1 MHRETFH
8 YDYVYVVHNYLTP
21 EECASYIEMAEGIGF
36 VDAPVS
42 TSQGQVMRKDI
53 RNNLRLMWDSP
64 ETADILWQRIQPW
77 VINPWRHRRAI
88 GLNERLRFYKYE
100 PGQAFAPHF
109 DGRYRRN
116 EFEKS
121 DFTFLVYLND
131 DFEGGGTRF
140 FQPQTFRVVPKAGSA
155 LLFHHPQL
163 HEGEV
168 VESGV
173 KYVLRSDV
181 MYRSANAEHDG

>member
-8 YDYVYVVHNYLTP
+8 YDYVYVVHDFLTP
-21 EECASYIEMAEGIGF
+21 AECARYIEMAEGIGF
-36 VDAPVS
+36 AEAPIS
-42 TSQGQVMRKDI
+42 TSEGAVMRKDV
-53 RNNLRLMWDSP
+53 RNNLRLLTDDP
-64 ETADILWQRIQPW
+64 ETAEMLWQRIKPW
-77 VINPWRHRRAI
+77 AIDPWRHRQAV

-100 PGQAFAPHF
+100 RGQAFAPHF
-109 DGRYRRN
+109 DGPYRRS

-140 FQPQTFRVVPKAGSA
+140 FQSQTFRIVPRTGSA

-173 KYVLRSDV
+173 KYVLRSDI
-181 MYRSANAEHDG
+181 MYRSSNADHDG

>member
-8 YDYVYVVHNYLTP
+8 YDYVYVIHDFLTP
-21 EECASYIEMAEGIGF
+21 EECASYIKMAEGIGF
-36 VDAPVS
+36 SEAPVS
-42 TSQGQVMRKDI
+42 TSEGPVMRKDM
-53 RNNLRLMWDSP
+53 RNNLRLMSDDP
-64 ETADILWQRIQPW
+64 ETAEVLWQRINPW
-77 VINPWRHRRAI
+77 VIDPWRGRRAV

-100 PGQAFAPHF
+100 PGQSFAPHF
-109 DGRYRRN
+109 DGRYRRS
-116 EFEKS
+116 EYEKS
-121 DFTFLVYLND
+121 DFTFLVYLNE

-140 FQPQTFRVVPKAGSA
+140 FKPETFRVVPKAGSA

-181 MYRSANAEHDG
+181 MYRSSNAEPEG